1 MTAAE
6 REIELGEPQGDGAS
20 LRTHLQRLY
29 RATGRLD
36 PRLIAAPIPDAGRP
50 IWELFVTLSAMRR
63 TGMGLNPLAMT
74 DIEAYSRLTGVR
86 LTAFELDT
94 LLSID
99 QAALALAARRARL

>member
-74 DIEAYSRLTGVR
+74 DIEAVSYTHFTLPTNREVYNPGGSFSVTKLT
-86 LTAFELDT
+86 LQE
-94 LLSID
+94 SY
-99 QAALALAARRARL
+99 